1 MYLVA
6 FLFVPTPLL
15 GLQESGM
22 SRTDGE
28 ATRADPATT
37 LYYTERILLQC
48 YSILSVSCYC
58 TILYR
63 YWADPAKMLYYT
75 DTERILLQC
84 YTIPIPSGSCC
95 YTILYCVDPATV
107 LYYTGRILL
116 QYYTIPSGSCCT
128 LESQKFLL
136 PPPGFNQR
144 SPHAWPPYPILFFR
158 KNIRSKRT
166 LRCYLILLH

>member
-48 YSILSVSCYC
+48 Y
-58 TILYR
+58 
-63 YWADPAKMLYYT
+63 
-75 DTERILLQC
+75 
-84 YTIPIPSGSCC
+84 TIPIPSGSCC
-95 YTILYCVDPATV
+95 YTILYCADPATV
-107 LYYTGRILL
+107 LYYTRRILL

-144 SPHAWPPYPILFFR
+144 SPHAWPPYPIIFFR
-158 KNIRSKRT
+158 KNIYAQRAK
-166 LRCYLILLH
+166 LDVILFCYIKSRVWWLVTILP

>member
-1 MYLVA
+1 MRPSLSCISLQA
-6 FLFVPTPLL
+6 HRPAPLL
-15 GLQESGM
+15 RLQESGM

-95 YTILYCVDPATV
+95 YIILYCADPATV
-107 LYYTGRILL
+107 LYRYWTDPATIRYHTERILL
-116 QYYTIPSGSCCT
+116 HAGIPKISPSSSWIQSTVASCMTT
-128 LESQKFLL
+128 L
-136 PPPGFNQR
+136 
-144 SPHAWPPYPILFFR
+144 PHTFF
-158 KNIRSKRT
+158 
-166 LRCYLILLH
+166 